1 MKRTK
6 RNEGVALIVVLGFL
20 SLMLVMAVAF
30 LGEARTERLVSDY
43 SLEAIRARQLM
54 RTALAAAQ
62 NDYSEALWDTRKSL
76 PDEDWEVFTSEAS
89 GQDAISG
96 KQGTLAGSGVI
107 ITNGEIM
114 EWVPS
119 RYKTKDVLD
128 EMQDAEWI
136 LVREEPGKSSRILGR
151 YAYIC
156 LDSSGGLDANWV
168 AREDEVANRDTSRS
182 LTNRPHHSIREVPMG
197 LLPEVADAS
206 QFKHYRKGWK
216 GFDSL
221 QTLVK
226 LTDGVPNDGTDST
239 QNTRW
244 QPERAESKSSVGLVS
259 NLVSDLVSYSLTAY
273 RGGRYHRG
281 SGEWDKPNYMD
292 PATGTGWEDVLAPLQ
307 GQGWS
312 KSDLEKQLKDYLSS
326 SRTPQDSNCDYPSIK
341 AVPMINEMWVKL
353 DKFKRNDLPESMG
366 DEQTYT
372 YTVDVTVGIETWFP
386 FPSQDNDG
394 GSYTLKGPTM
404 LIQSSSESGDLLL
417 PVRLQT
423 TDGPVNLT
431 QDGGAASPTPPT
443 ATVTASYGKPEV
455 HTFKYTNV
463 KLRPVAK
470 AVKDAKATL
479 QWGARGMVWQ
489 LTSDINLLYGNT
501 PVDRMPKNI
510 RGEGSAPPISGDG
523 NGGNAGPFSMEV
535 TDPRLNHL
543 SKEWQQPDTD
553 EGTPGKINSVTEKLP
568 DFQKEG
574 EWMYCRN
581 GKMQSLAEFGYF
593 STGKPWQTID
603 LCTDEGKE
611 FLALGTLD
619 KGVRDD
625 LESKGVHYTNATI
638 NINTYRTNVLAS
650 AFYDLS
656 FMPTP
661 NTDSKKIEKEN
672 AFTEEQARRL
682 AQLIQQ
688 ETASEPYQSG
698 MDWANSPAMK
708 DGGYLQGQGLT
719 RTERESV
726 LRNTDGLFSVSDSL
740 FTVILVAQ
748 SVKEGPDSKNVGK
761 WDDEDQVTGER
772 RGVAL
777 VWRDPFKTGNNLH
790 HEMMVRMFRFL
801 ND

>member
-20 SLMLVMAVAF
+20 SLLLVMAVAF
-30 LGEARTERLVSDY
+30 LGEARTERTVSDY

-62 NDYSEALWDTRKSL
+62 NDYSEALWDTRKAL
-76 PDEDWEVFTSEAS
+76 PDEEWEVFTSEAS

-96 KQGTLAGSGVI
+96 KQGTLGGSGVV

-114 EWVPS
+114 EWVPA
-119 RYKTKDVLD
+119 RYKTRDVMD
-128 EMQDAEWI
+128 EMEDAEWI

-182 LTNRPHHSIREVPMG
+182 LTNRPHHSIREVPLG

-206 QFKHYRKGWK
+206 QFKSYRKGWK

-244 QPERAESKSSVGLVS
+244 QPERAESKGRVGLVS

-281 SGEWDKPNYMD
+281 SGEWDKPEFMD
-292 PATGTGWEDVLAPLQ
+292 PTTGAGWESVLAPLQ
-307 GQGWS
+307 GQGW
-312 KSDLEKQLKDYLSS
+312 KRDDMENQLRDYLSS
-326 SRTPQDSNCDYPSIK
+326 SKAPRGVDYPSIK
-341 AVPMINEMWVKL
+341 AVPMFNEMWVKL
-353 DKFKRNDLPESMG
+353 DKFTRSTEPDSKVD
-366 DEQTYT
+366 DEPTYT
-372 YTVDVTVGIETWFP
+372 YKAKVTVGIETWFP

-394 GSYTLKGPTM
+394 GSYTLKAPSLSM
-404 LIQSSSESGDLLL
+404 QSSAGGAGQILL

-423 TDGPVNLT
+423 TDGPVNV
-431 QDGGAASPTPPT
+431 QSADPSPSPAT
-443 ATVTASYGKPEV
+443 ATITASYGKPQTHSFTYDV
-455 HTFKYTNV
+455 D
-463 KLRPVAK
+463 LMPVK
-470 AVKDAKATL
+470 AVRDSNATL

-489 LTSDINLLYGNT
+489 VTSDIDLLYGGT
-501 PVDRMPKNI
+501 VVDRLPKNLK
-510 RGEGSAPPISGDG
+510 GEGSAPPISGDG
-523 NGGNAGPFSMEV
+523 NGGQAGPYSMEV

-543 SKEWQQPDTD
+543 ANEWQAPDSD
-553 EGTPGKINSVTEKLP
+553 AGTPGDINSVTKGLP

-574 EWMYCRN
+574 QWMYCRN
-581 GKMQSLAEFGYF
+581 GKMESLAEFGFF
-593 STGKPWQTID
+593 STGKPWKTLD
-603 LCTDEGKE
+603 LCTAEGKE

-625 LESKGVHYTNATI
+625 LAGKGVHYTNATI
-638 NINTYRTNVLAS
+638 NVNTYRTNVLAS

-661 NTDSKKIEKEN
+661 NTDASKIEKEN
-672 AFTEEQARRL
+672 AFTEEQAKEIAKR
-682 AQLIQQ
+682 IQA

-698 MDWANSPAMK
+698 QDWANTPAMK

-719 RTERESV
+719 RTEREAV

-740 FTVILVAQ
+740 FTVILIAQ

>member
-6 RNEGVALIVVLGFL
+6 QNEGVALIVVLGFL

-30 LGEARTERLVSDY
+30 LSEARTERTVSDY

-62 NDYSEALWDTRKSL
+62 NDYSEALWDTRKAL
-76 PDEDWEVFTSEAS
+76 PDAEWEVFTSQAS
-89 GQDAISG
+89 GVDAISG
-96 KQGTLAGSGVI
+96 KQGTLEGSGTI
-107 ITNGEIM
+107 ITNGEIL
-114 EWVPS
+114 EWVPA
-119 RYKTKDVLD
+119 RYKTKDVMD
-128 EMQDAEWI
+128 EMEDAEWI
-136 LVREEPGKSSRILGR
+136 LVREEPGKNSRILGR
-151 YAYIC
+151 YAYVC

-182 LTNRPHHSIREVPMG
+182 LTNRPHHSVREVPMG

-206 QFKHYRKGWK
+206 QFKSYRKGWK

-226 LTDGVPNDGTDST
+226 LTDGVPNDGQSEK
-239 QNTRW
+239 QSNERW
-244 QPERAESKSSVGLVS
+244 QADRKEYKDRVGLVS

-281 SGEWDKPNYMD
+281 SGTWDKPNYMD
-292 PATGTGWEDVLAPLQ
+292 PTTGGGWEAVLAPLQ
-307 GQGWS
+307 GQGWTQG
-312 KSDLEKQLKDYLSS
+312 DLENQLRDYLSPS
-326 SRTPQDSNCDYPSIK
+326 KAPRGVDYPSIK
-341 AVPMINEMWVKL
+341 AVPMINEMWIKGMKL
-353 DKFKRNDLPESMG
+353 KQPTMQQIDGTN
-366 DEQTYT
+366 TYV
-372 YTVDVTVGIETWFP
+372 YTAEVTVGFETWFP
-386 FPSQDNDG
+386 FPSEDNKG
-394 GSYTLKGPTM
+394 GTYRIDAPTLTM
-404 LIQSSSESGDLLL
+404 QSSAGSGIWI
-417 PVRLQT
+417 PVALQLSS
-423 TDGPVNLT
+423 GAIQQVA
-431 QDGGAASPTPPT
+431 QDSCSPTPT
-443 ATVTASYGKPEV
+443 YETFEATYGKPKKSAE
-455 HTFKYTNV
+455 FKYDV
-463 KLRPVAK
+463 KFRTTKQVTDANAALMWRVGWTAQDAIPL
-470 AVKDAKATL
+470 KDSSGT
-479 QWGARGMVWQ
+479 
-489 LTSDINLLYGNT
+489 T
-501 PVDRMPKNI
+501 VDRMAQGVKFQTSTHVF
-510 RGEGSAPPISGDG
+510 RQGEASGTY
-523 NGGNAGPFSMEV
+523 SMEV
-535 TDPRLNHL
+535 TDPRLNHQ
-543 SKEWQQPDTD
+543 SAQWQKADSD
-553 EGTPGKINSVTEKLP
+553 EGSVGEINDVTKGMA
-568 DFQKEG
+568 DFQREG

-581 GKMQSLAEFGYF
+581 GKMESLAEFGFF
-593 STGKPWQTID
+593 STGKPWKTID
-603 LCTDEGKE
+603 LCTAEGKE

-638 NINTYRTNVLAS
+638 NVNTYRTNVLAS

-672 AFTEEQARRL
+672 AFTEDQARRL

-688 ETASEPYQSG
+688 ETAGEPYQSG
-698 MDWANSPAMK
+698 QDWANTPAMR
-708 DGGYLQGQGLT
+708 DGGYLQGLGLT
-719 RTERESV
+719 RTEREAV

-748 SVKEGPDSKNVGK
+748 SVKEGPDQKNIGK

>member
-6 RNEGVALIVVLGFL
+6 QNEGVALIVVLGFL

-30 LGEARTERLVSDY
+30 LGEARTERTVSDY

-62 NDYSEALWDTRKSL
+62 NDYSVALWDTRMAL
-76 PDEDWEVFTSEAS
+76 PDADWEVFTSEAS
-89 GQDAISG
+89 GVEAISG
-96 KQGTLAGSGVI
+96 KQGTLGGSGVV

-114 EWVPS
+114 EWVPA
-119 RYKTKDVLD
+119 RYKTKSVMD
-128 EMQDAEWI
+128 EMEKAEWI
-136 LVREEPGKSSRILGR
+136 LVREEPGKNSRILGR

-168 AREDEVANRDTSRS
+168 ARNDEVANRDSRS
-182 LTNRPHHSIREVPMG
+182 LTNRMHRSVQEVPME

-226 LTDGVPNDGTDST
+226 LTDGVSNDGTDST

-244 QPERAESKSSVGLVS
+244 QPERAESKGSVGLVS

-281 SGEWDKPNYMD
+281 SGTWDKPNYMD
-292 PATGTGWEDVLAPLQ
+292 PGTREGWKAVLAPLQ

-312 KSDLEKQLKDYLSS
+312 EGDLENQLRDYVSS
-326 SRTPQDSNCDYPSIK
+326 SRAPQGVDYPSIA
-341 AVPMINEMWVKL
+341 AVPMINEMWVK
-353 DKFKRNDLPESMG
+353 
-366 DEQTYT
+366 
-372 YTVDVTVGIETWFP
+372 GIELKKPTMQEIDGTNTFVYAAEVQLGFETWFP
-386 FPSQDNDG
+386 FPSEDNQG
-394 GSYTLKGPTM
+394 GTYRIDAPKVTM
-404 LIQSSSESGDLLL
+404 QSSAGNGIWIPVALQLSSGAIQQVQQEGD
-417 PVRLQT
+417 
-423 TDGPVNLT
+423 
-431 QDGGAASPTPPT
+431 ASPNR
-443 ATVTASYGKPEV
+443 AFVSVDASYGDGTPKKTEEITYTVTFRTTKPV
-455 HTFKYTNV
+455 TDQNASLMWRVGWTAQDGV
-463 KLRPVAK
+463 DL
-470 AVKDAKATL
+470 KDSS
-479 QWGARGMVWQ
+479 GA
-489 LTSDINLLYGNT
+489 
-501 PVDRMPKNI
+501 PVDRLAKGVKFSTSTHVFKQ
-510 RGEGSAPPISGDG
+510 GEPSG
-523 NGGNAGPFSMEV
+523 AFSMEV

-543 SKEWQQPDTD
+543 SAQWQKADTD
-553 EGTPGKINSVTEKLP
+553 EGTPGDINSVTKGIP
-568 DFQKEG
+568 DFEKEG
-574 EWMYCRN
+574 PWMYCRD
-581 GKMQSLAEFGYF
+581 GKMESLAEFGYF
-593 STGKPWQTID
+593 STGKPWQTLD
-603 LCTDEGKE
+603 LCTKEGAE

-619 KGVRDD
+619 KHLYDAVRTNGVF
-625 LESKGVHYTNATI
+625 YTNATI
-638 NINTYRTNVLAS
+638 NINTHRTNVLAS

-661 NTDSKKIEKEN
+661 NTSAQRIGKEK
-672 AFTEEQARRL
+672 AFSETQAREFAKRIL
-682 AQLIQQ
+682 A
-688 ETASEPYQSG
+688 ETAKEPYQSG
-698 MDWANSPAMK
+698 QDWANTPAMRE
-708 DGGYLQGQGLT
+708 GGYLQGQGLT

-740 FTVILVAQ
+740 FTAILVAQ
-748 SVKEGPDSKNVGK
+748 SVKEGPGNVGK

-777 VWRDPFKTGNNLH
+777 VWRDPYKTGNNLH